1 MNESDMQKRDTSHE
15 WVWNLKKGDKVWIAI
30 EENITQTER
39 FCIDVFEQIG
49 PSEYMGIEEIFVPYE
64 MEVVNNWV
72 MKSGNEESHILA
84 FEFTSPKK
92 YGRLK
97 FATQNKTRDLLNLF
111 GRETSDSVV
120 STRTFKT
127 EDECKD
133 FCRQYIC
140 MHYTVSQCDYI
151 VESLTK
157 MIQRVKEIKAICE
170 TETFSDKSGRTIK
183 CE

>member
-1 MNESDMQKRDTSHE
+1 MFESDMQKGDPSHE

-39 FCIDVFEQIG
+39 FCIDVLEQIG

-84 FEFTSPKK
+84 FEFTTPKK

-111 GRETSDSVV
+111 GRETSDTVL
-120 STRTFKT
+120 STRTFRT
-127 EDECKD
+127 EAECKD
-133 FCRQYIC
+133 FCRQYIGL
-140 MHYTVSQCDYI
+140 HYTVSMCDSI
-151 VESLTK
+151 VEALTK
-157 MIQRVKEIKAICE
+157 MIGRVNEVKAMCKAE
-170 TETFSDKSGRTIK
+170 EELND
-183 CE
+183 